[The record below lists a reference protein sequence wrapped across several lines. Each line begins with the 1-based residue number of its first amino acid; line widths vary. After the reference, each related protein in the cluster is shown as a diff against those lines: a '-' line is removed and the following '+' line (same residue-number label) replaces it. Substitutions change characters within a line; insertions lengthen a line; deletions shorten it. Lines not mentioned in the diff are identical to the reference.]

1 MNEIL
6 SRCLPRIEFDSYEDF
21 YENYRCNMPDD
32 FNFAYDVVDE
42 WAKLQ
47 PEKLALLWTDD
58 TEQMKSFSFADIK
71 RLSDKA
77 ANALLGMGIVKGDVV
92 KLIFK
97 TTSRR
102 LGANVRAF

>member
-6 SRCLPRIEFDSYEDF
+6 SRYCPKIEFESYEDF
-21 YENYRCNMPDD
+21 YENYRCKVPDD
-32 FNFAYDVVDE
+32 FNFAYDIVDE

-58 TEQMKSFSFADIK
+58 TQAMKSFSFADIK

-77 ANALLGMGIVKGDVV
+77 ANALLSLGIK
-92 KLIFK
+92 K
-97 TTSRR
+97 
-102 LGANVRAF
+102 AMW